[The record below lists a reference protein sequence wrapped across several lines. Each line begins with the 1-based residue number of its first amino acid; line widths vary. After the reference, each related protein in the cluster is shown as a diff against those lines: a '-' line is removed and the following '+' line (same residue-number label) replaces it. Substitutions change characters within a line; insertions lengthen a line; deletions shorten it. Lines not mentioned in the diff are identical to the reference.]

1 MCLPCPA
8 LPCLL
13 QLAARHSVEPGLRLW
28 VADSGHAAYMG
39 VFCAFVALFALLQL
53 SRLPL
58 PLPLLLSHPL
68 CPCQCPPP
76 FAGPAACLFFC
87 GSQRNLRLLVNV
99 ATARSSLSHSLVCV
113 CVCVN

>member
-1 MCLPCPA
+1 MPFRRHVSALPAPA
-8 LPCLL
+8 LPCLP

-58 PLPLLLSHPL
+58 PSPCSCHTPSAPVSVLLPLLALLLACFS
-68 CPCQCPPP
+68 
-76 FAGPAACLFFC
+76 AAANGIYDFW
-87 GSQRNLRLLVNV
+87 SM
-99 ATARSSLSHSLVCV
+99 
-113 CVCVN
+113 